1 MTYENNIDVFCSPGG
16 MFFPKLWGTQ
26 LWHWHFHGGKKQVA
40 QSEPVCAVEIEVPA
54 TPPVA
59 PTPPRGQGISARGA
73 LKHGPFAAIE
83 VMKKISK
90 QKLDVCHAQ
99 ANAS

>member
-1 MTYENNIDVFCSPGG
+1 MTYENNIDVFL
-16 MFFPKLWGTQ
+16 FTWWYVFPKLWGTQ
-26 LWHWHFHGGKKQVA
+26 LWHWHFHGGKKRVA

-73 LKHGPFAAIE
+73 LKHSHICGNRSDE
-83 VMKKISK
+83 KN
-90 QKLDVCHAQ
+90 QQ
-99 ANAS
+99 TET